1 MDLRRSFTARAAEL
15 HKLEQELKALVE
27 AEKDA
32 ARRQEFLRFQLDE
45 IRKAELRP
53 GEEEELE
60 KERTLLSSAEKL
72 KAISYEAYQALC
84 REDASRAS
92 APALDKLN
100 EALGVMKKLIE
111 LDPTLSQQL
120 NCLEET
126 VYGIEEIA

>member
-72 KAISYEAYQALC
+72 KAMSYEAYQALGK
-84 REDASRAS
+84 EDASRGS
-92 APALDKLN
+92 APALDRLN
-100 EALGVMKKLIE
+100 EALAVMKKLE
-111 LDPTLSQQL
+111 GVDPAL
-120 NCLEET
+120 
-126 VYGIEEIA
+126 G